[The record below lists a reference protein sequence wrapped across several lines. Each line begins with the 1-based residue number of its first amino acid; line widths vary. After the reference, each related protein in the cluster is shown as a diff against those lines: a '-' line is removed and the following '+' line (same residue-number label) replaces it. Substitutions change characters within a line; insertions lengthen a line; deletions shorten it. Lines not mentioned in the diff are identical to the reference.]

1 MWVMTTTEYQP
12 HWIDLDGAVNARTV
26 VPRVLLRSDNLQG
39 LSERDVRELVDIHQL
54 EVVLDLRTGN
64 ELRLEGPGPMT
75 REPRVRIEHRSLY
88 PEHGNTDVDI
98 YDAVRPW
105 GSHESSEY
113 PDERPTVRA
122 YMGYLTRR
130 PDSVAESVRTIA
142 ETSGAV
148 LVHCAAGKD
157 RTGVVVAV
165 ALDAAGWDREVIVAD
180 YLASTDRIDQ
190 ILARLLSSETYR
202 ADIEA
207 NASKQ
212 HAPLPGAMERVLE
225 LIDERFGGTKEW
237 LRANGLDDSELERLT
252 DRLAPASAA

>member
-1 MWVMTTTEYQP
+1 MTTTEYTPQ
-12 HWIDLDGAVNARTV
+12 WIELDGAVNARTV
-26 VPRVLLRSDNLQG
+26 VPGVLLRSDNLQG
-39 LSERDVRELVDIHQL
+39 LSERDVRQLVDTHHL
-54 EVVLDLRTGN
+54 ELVLDLRTGN

-105 GSHESSEY
+105 GTEGSEY

-130 PDSVAESVRTIA
+130 PDSVTESVRAIA
-142 ETSGAV
+142 KTAGAV

-157 RTGVVVAV
+157 RTGVVVAI

-190 ILARLLSSETYR
+190 ILARLMSSETYR
-202 ADIEA
+202 ADLEA
-207 NASKQ
+207 NVSKQ

-225 LIDERFGGTKEW
+225 LIDERFGSSGDW
-237 LRANGLDDSELERLT
+237 LRSNGLDDSELELLAERLGSG
-252 DRLAPASAA
+252 PAA

>member
-1 MWVMTTTEYQP
+1 MTTTDYSP
-12 HWIDLDGAVNARTV
+12 DWIELDGAVNARTV
-26 VPRVLLRSDNLQG
+26 VPGVLLRSDNLQG
-39 LSERDVRELVDIHQL
+39 LSERDVRELVDEHQL
-54 EVVLDLRTGN
+54 ELVLDLRTGN

-105 GSHESSEY
+105 GPEGESEY
-113 PDERPTVRA
+113 PDERPTVKA

-130 PDSVAESVRTIA
+130 PDSVTESVRAIA
-142 ETSGAV
+142 KTNGAV

-157 RTGVVVAV
+157 RTGVVVAI
-165 ALDAAGWDREVIVAD
+165 ALDAAGWDRDVIIAD
-180 YLASTDRIDQ
+180 YLASSDRIDQ

-202 ADIEA
+202 ADLEA

-225 LIDERFGGTKEW
+225 LIDERFGGAAAW
-237 LRANGLDDSELERLT
+237 LRSNGLDDSELALLAE
-252 DRLAPASAA
+252 RLAPARAA

>member
-1 MWVMTTTEYQP
+1 MTTTDYPP
-12 HWIDLDGAVNARTV
+12 HWIELDGAVNARTV
-26 VPRVLLRSDNLQG
+26 VPGVLLRSDNLQG
-39 LSERDVRELVDIHQL
+39 LSERDVRELVDEHQL
-54 EVVLDLRTGN
+54 ELVLDLRTGN
-64 ELRLEGPGPMT
+64 ELHLEGPGPMT

-105 GSHESSEY
+105 GSEGESEY
-113 PDERPTVRA
+113 PDERPTVKA

-130 PDSVAESVRTIA
+130 PDSVTESVRAIA
-142 ETSGAV
+142 KTNGAV

-157 RTGVVVAV
+157 RTGVVVAI

-190 ILARLLSSETYR
+190 ILARLLGSETYR
-202 ADIEA
+202 ADLEA
-207 NASKQ
+207 SASKQ

-225 LIDERFGGTKEW
+225 LVDERSGSSGDW
-237 LRANGLDDSELERLT
+237 LKSNGLDDSELELLSRRLP
-252 DRLAPASAA
+252 PARAA